1 MTMTTMMM
9 MMVTTT
15 TMIWKS
21 SVTYLAQFPQ
31 WLHSMKQERDMLQY
45 IDISTIPVLIY
56 ISEFNYFLISI
67 LISMCVGYVVYNF

>member
-9 MMVTTT
+9 TMVTTT

-45 IDISTIPVLIY
+45 IDISTIPVLI
-56 ISEFNYFLISI
+56 
-67 LISMCVGYVVYNF
+67 

>member
-1 MTMTTMMM
+1 MTMTMMM
-9 MMVTTT
+9 MTMVTTT
-15 TMIWKS
+15 TMIWNS
-21 SVTYLAQFPQ
+21 SVTYLAQFLQ

-45 IDISTIPVLIY
+45 IDIGTIPVLIY